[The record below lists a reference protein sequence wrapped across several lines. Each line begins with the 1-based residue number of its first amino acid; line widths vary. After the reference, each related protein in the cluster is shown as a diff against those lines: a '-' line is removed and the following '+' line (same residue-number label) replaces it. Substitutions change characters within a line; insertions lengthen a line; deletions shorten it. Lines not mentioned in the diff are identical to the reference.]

1 MPTANNLTN
10 YNAAYVL
17 TKSDLLL
24 NVSQESPR
32 AAELLA
38 EYGLHCLTCFFN
50 EFDTLEMGAQVHGM
64 TQEEVADMITE
75 INAQL
80 EKEFIEQNKTQK

>member
-1 MPTANNLTN
+1 MPSENNLTDS
-10 YNAAYVL
+10 NAPYVL

-38 EYGLHCLTCFFN
+38 EYGLHCLNCFFN
-50 EFDTLEMGAQVHGM
+50 EFDTLEMGAAVHGM
-64 TQEEVADMITE
+64 TQEEVSDMITD
-75 INAQL
+75 INTQL
-80 EKEFIEQNKTQK
+80 EKEFTEQNKTQK